1 MAKIGM
7 RYPVAAKIT
16 GYGADGYPTYDQG
29 IIIGRG
35 VKASISYD
43 TADAELYADDGL
55 AESDA
60 SVVGYSGSL
69 EVDGF
74 GTHQS
79 AKSEAVATIM
89 QYLYNLDTSEDN
101 SFEITDAMPPNLGMG
116 YIRQVVKRHTKTYT
130 VIWCHEVQFKNPAD
144 EDATKEKGVT
154 FNTSTIEFTGH
165 GVEVT
170 PKSGD
175 SRQVFVK
182 QFTGFETLKAAKTKL
197 YELAKIKETTGEV

>member
-165 GVEVT
+165 
-170 PKSGD
+170 

-182 QFTGFETLKAAKTKL
+182 QFTGFETLTAAKTKL
-197 YELAKIKETTGEV
+197 YELAKIKETTGDV

>member
-43 TADAELYADDGL
+43 TADAALYADDLL

-101 SFEITDAMPPNLGMG
+101 SFEITCRQIWAWATSGKSSSATPRPIQLFGAMKCSSKILPMKTQ
-116 YIRQVVKRHTKTYT
+116 RRKR
-130 VIWCHEVQFKNPAD
+130 V
-144 EDATKEKGVT
+144 
-154 FNTSTIEFTGH
+154 
-165 GVEVT
+165 
-170 PKSGD
+170 
-175 SRQVFVK
+175 
-182 QFTGFETLKAAKTKL
+182 
-197 YELAKIKETTGEV
+197 